1 MRARCG
7 DGREVNWAAVG
18 RGSGNEVGIEIGPK
32 GVVFVGALLINSEIR
47 VFTDAGVTFSIMTKA
62 GRRRTVVGSA

>member
-1 MRARCG
+1 M
-7 DGREVNWAAVG
+7 G
-18 RGSGNEVGIEIGPK
+18 RGSGNEAGIEIGPK
-32 GVVFVGALLINSEIR
+32 GVVFVGALLMNSEMR